1 MFFILN
7 HFLCFLFYTMDLRYT
22 LYNVLLKENK
32 PNKIENAKKK
42 ELKIKFMFMILFSK
56 GNKSD

>member
-1 MFFILN
+1 
-7 HFLCFLFYTMDLRYT
+7 MDLRYT